1 MTRDEWLKQL
11 RPLDEVAVYCGSHMI
26 QVATVTSAPRTFVT
40 VGKYRRKVSFSRK
53 DGCMAGK
60 RPMARWFHIEPP

>member
-1 MTRDEWLKQL
+1 VKRDEWLQQI
-11 RPLDEVAVYCGSHMI
+11 RPNDVVAVYFGVSRMGDE
-26 QVATVTSAPRTFVT
+26 VVTSAPRTFVT